1 MLRQREARLLVGAL
15 FVGAAALFTLHANL
29 GSTDSSTVVQFMLVV
44 TVAVLAH
51 VAIRRFA
58 PLADPLL
65 LPTGVLLNLLG
76 LTMIHRLDIADAQ
89 RAIRQG
95 VVVPDGSFDT
105 QTAWSVLGLSLLVAT
120 LLIIREARVLPRYT
134 YTSMVVGLVLL
145 LMPLLPVVGATV
157 NGARLWV
164 RFGSYS
170 FQPGEFAK
178 IFLAIFFAG
187 YLVLK
192 RNSLA
197 LIRIQRWGL
206 GFPRARDLG
215 PIVVCWIVSVAI
227 LVFERDLGM
236 SLLFFG
242 LFVSMLFFATGHR
255 TWLMLG
261 AMLFVVSA
269 TSAFLAF
276 DHVQTRVLIWL
287 HPFSYA
293 DTSGY
298 QVVQSL
304 YGLASGG
311 LFGSGLGAGF
321 PGLVPFAKS
330 DFILSALGEELGL
343 VGFTA
348 ILMLYALLVQRGFR
362 MAMRSQDGFGQLL
375 AGGLALAI
383 GLQTFVVAG
392 GVTRL
397 IPLTGLT
404 TPLLSAGGSS
414 LTAMWISIAL
424 LLRISDETNR
434 RAEVS
439 Q

>member
-1 MLRQREARLLVGAL
+1 MLRRREGFLLLGAL
-15 FVGAAALFTLHANL
+15 SIGAAAMFTLHANL
-29 GSTDSSTVVQFMLVV
+29 GSTDTSIITQFVLVAIA
-44 TVAVLAH
+44 AVLAH
-51 VAIRRFA
+51 VAVRRFA
-58 PLADPLL
+58 PLADPFL
-65 LPTGVLLNLLG
+65 LPIGVLLNLLG
-76 LTMIHRLDIADAQ
+76 LTMIHRLDVADTQ
-89 RAIRQG
+89 RAVRQG
-95 VVVPDGSFDT
+95 SVIPDAVFDT

-120 LLIIREARVLPRYT
+120 LLLVREVRMLPRYT
-134 YTSMVVGLVLL
+134 YTSMVFGLVLL
-145 LMPLLPVVGATV
+145 LMPLLPVVGTTV

-164 RFGSYS
+164 RFGDYS

-178 IFLAIFFAG
+178 ILLAIFFAG

-197 LIRIQRWGL
+197 LIRIQRWGM
-206 GFPRARDLG
+206 GIPRARDLG
-215 PIVVCWIVSVAI
+215 PIVTFWIVSIAI

-242 LFVSMLFFATGHR
+242 LFVSMLFFATAHR
-255 TWLMLG
+255 TWLVVG
-261 AMLFVVSA
+261 GMLFTLSA
-269 TSAFLAF
+269 VGAYFMF

-287 HPFSYA
+287 HPFNYA

-298 QVVQSL
+298 QIVQSL

-321 PGLVPFAKS
+321 PGLVPYAKS

-343 VGFTA
+343 FGFA
-348 ILMLYALLVQRGFR
+348 AVLMLYAILVQRGFR
-362 MAMRSQDGFGQLL
+362 VAMRSQDGFGQLL
-375 AGGLALAI
+375 AAGLALAI

-404 TPLLSAGGSS
+404 TPFLSAGGSS
-414 LTAMWISIAL
+414 LIANWIVIAL
-424 LLRISDETNR
+424 LLRVSDATNR
-434 RAEVS
+434 ASEVTP
-439 Q
+439 